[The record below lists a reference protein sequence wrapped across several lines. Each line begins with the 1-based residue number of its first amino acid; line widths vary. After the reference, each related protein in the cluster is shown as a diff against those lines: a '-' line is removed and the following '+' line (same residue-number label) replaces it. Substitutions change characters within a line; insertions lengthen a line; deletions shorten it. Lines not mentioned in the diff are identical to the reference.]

1 DARGPGPSRSLV
13 CAFPGAGSY
22 LYYTFKHALVQDAAY
37 ASLLRDRRRGIHSR
51 IAEMLE
57 KDTAGP
63 AVTEPQLLAWH
74 FAQAG
79 APDKSIDYYLK
90 AAERARELC
99 LALGDTK
106 QLVPVFDGLVLNY
119 HFAHSEPR
127 KMLSYAT
134 ELLELGQKAE
144 DEQAL
149 LWAR

>member
-1 DARGPGPSRSLV
+1 M
-13 CAFPGAGSY
+13 
-22 LYYTFKHALVQDAAY
+22 QDAAY

-90 AAERARELC
+90 AAERTTGRFAFAEMVSQLRKGVRQLEHLADNTETRRRELS
-99 LALGDTK
+99 LQVALGKALIDYR
-106 QLVPVFDGLVLNY
+106 GSGRRRS
-119 HFAHSEPR
+119 ARRSSER
-127 KMLSYAT
+127 ASYASRS
-134 ELLELGQKAE
+134 AI
-144 DEQAL
+144 
-149 LWAR
+149 RNS